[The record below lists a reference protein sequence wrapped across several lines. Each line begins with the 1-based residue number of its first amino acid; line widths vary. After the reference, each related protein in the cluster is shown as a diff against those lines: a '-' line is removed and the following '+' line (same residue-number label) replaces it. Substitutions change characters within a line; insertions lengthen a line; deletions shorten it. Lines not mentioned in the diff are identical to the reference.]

1 MLHDLRLALRRL
13 LHARGFSI
21 SVVLI
26 LGAGVGAAA
35 AMAGV
40 LNALAFRPLNLPDPG
55 SLVAVGTLDTRGL
68 TRNTALPAIDHLRAA
83 DLVADGW
90 CGYNSTLDATESG
103 GRVFET
109 FGVLMTTDCASVL
122 RVSPVLGR
130 WFTPEETP
138 LTGASKPVM
147 VISDRY
153 WERMFDRDPN
163 VLGREV
169 RIENVTV
176 TVIGVMPPGFRGF
189 SADYASDFILPFFA
203 HRPSSGAIQFIGRIR
218 PGATVEQL
226 RTQVRAMWPA
236 VLDEVLPAGPTRAQS
251 LAEWS
256 GGAESFSLGQ
266 SVLRRLYAA
275 PVQRLALLAAGLLIL
290 VCINVGGLLVA
301 RVAARAHETVA
312 MRALGAGTWRILRPL
327 AIECSLYAIGGV
339 IVGVPIAYLA
349 GAAFATLLP
358 MGNAAWD
365 VTTAPDA
372 RVFVALA
379 ASSVIIAVLIAV
391 LPAWLGT
398 RRTSLLAGDRGASRA
413 TNRWA
418 KAMMVAQIAVTVVLV
433 FTCGLIV
440 QSFNGLRNVD
450 AGFNR
455 EGFLSL
461 RLAANPAAYEGMDAA
476 AYYSTMID
484 RVAALPGVRSVALAR
499 MFGTLNSSVF
509 EAPVGFAD
517 RTDSPFSGA
526 TEYVSPGFFAT
537 AGVPLHSGRDLSWAD
552 TPDST
557 PVAVISERL
566 ARTLSPDG
574 DVIGRVIRHGTSP
587 ATARLQIVGVVGN
600 VSMGNFRVT
609 DPPVIYLSSIQAR
622 QTAFA
627 TVHIRTEGPPLRLA
641 EPASAV
647 IASLGREHVR
657 GAYTEVLFTNSIVA
671 ERMGTIVSSGAAGL
685 ALVISCIGIFALMAH
700 TVQRRTREIGI
711 RMAIGATPGDVSGMV
726 FRDALTL
733 AGAGIA
739 IGLPAAIAATR
750 IVSSLLFGVTSTDGL
765 TIAVSILLL
774 IGTASLASALPARR
788 AVRVDPAIALRSE

>member
-1 MLHDLRLALRRL
+1 MLHDMRLALRRI

-21 SVVLI
+21 GVILI
-26 LGAGVGAAA
+26 LGAGIGAAA

-55 SLVAVGTLDTRGL
+55 SLVAVGTLDARGFAR
-68 TRNTALPAIDHLRAA
+68 TTPLPAIEHLRDAG
-83 DLVADGW
+83 LVAGGW

-109 FGVLMTTDCASVL
+109 FGVLMTADCASVL
-122 RVSPVLGR
+122 RVAPALGR
-130 WFTPEETP
+130 WFTPAEAP
-138 LTGASKPVM
+138 LTGTSGPVM

-153 WERMFDRDPN
+153 WERMFDRDPH
-163 VLGREV
+163 VLGRTV

-176 TVIGVMPPGFRGF
+176 AVIGVMPPGFRGF
-189 SADYASDFILPFFA
+189 SADYASDYILPFFA
-203 HRPSSGAIQFIGRIR
+203 HRPSTGAIQFVGRIQ
-218 PGATVEQL
+218 PGASVSQL
-226 RTQVRAMWPA
+226 RTQIRALWPA
-236 VLDEVLPAGPTRAQS
+236 VLDAVVPAGPTRAQS

-256 GGAESFSLGQ
+256 GGADSFSLGQ
-266 SVLRRLYAA
+266 STLRRLYAA

-301 RVAARAHETVA
+301 RVAARAAETTA

-327 AIECSLYAIGGV
+327 AIECSLYAVGGV

-349 GAAFATLLP
+349 GSAFATLLP

-365 VTTAPDA
+365 VSTAPDL
-372 RVFVALA
+372 RVFTALA
-379 ASSVIIAVLIAV
+379 ASSVIVAVLIAI

-398 RRTSLLAGDRGASRA
+398 RRTSLLASDRGASRS

-455 EGFLSL
+455 DRLLSL
-461 RLAANPAAYEGMDAA
+461 RLAANPAAYQGMDAA
-476 AYYSTMID
+476 AYYSTMLERI
-484 RVAALPGVRSVALAR
+484 AALPGVRSVALAR
-499 MFGTLNSSVF
+499 IFGTMNSTVF
-509 EAPVGFAD
+509 ESPVGFAD
-517 RTDSPFSGA
+517 RSETPFSGA
-526 TEYVSPGFFAT
+526 IEYVSPGFFAT
-537 AGVPLHSGRDLSWAD
+537 VGVPLRNGRDLSWAD
-552 TPDST
+552 TPEST
-557 PVAVISERL
+557 PVAVVSERL
-566 ARTLSPDG
+566 ARTLSSDG

-587 ATARLQIVGVVGN
+587 ATARLQIVGVVGD
-600 VSMGNFRVT
+600 VSMGNFRDT
-609 DPPVIYLSSIQAR
+609 DPAMIYLSSIQAR

-627 TVHIRTEGPPLRLA
+627 TVHIRTEGPPLLLA
-641 EPASAV
+641 EPASAA

-671 ERMGTIVSSGAAGL
+671 ERMGTIVSTAAAAL
-685 ALVISCIGIFALMAH
+685 ALVISCIGVFALMAH
-700 TVQRRTREIGI
+700 SVQRRTREIGI
-711 RMAIGATPGDVSGMV
+711 RLAIGATPADVSGLV

-739 IGLPAAIAATR
+739 IGIPAAIAATR
-750 IVSSLLFGVTSTDGL
+750 IVSSLLFGVTSTDAR
-765 TIAVSILLL
+765 TIVVSILLL
-774 IGTASLASALPARR
+774 IGTAGLAATLPARR